1 MADVVAFGTCMGLV
15 VSSQDLKHAFD
26 EVLDVSRDLPR
37 HVVITL
43 LYFREKEGQLFVI
56 KW

>member
-1 MADVVAFGTCMGLV
+1 MPLDLTQGDSLDWIG
-15 VSSQDLKHAFD
+15 LKHAFD